1 MKQEEKIAAVYV
13 RVSSESQ
20 RRQQTINSQLEA
32 VLMNARERGW
42 AIDKQ
47 QIFAD
52 NGYSGATLARPGLDA
67 LRDLVAHGVLA
78 YVLVLSPDRLSRK
91 FAYQVLLQ
99 EEFERYN
106 TRIVFVEEPDNA
118 TPQQV
123 LLRQILS
130 VLSEYERTQ
139 IAERSRR
146 GKLYRARQGSLNMIS
161 KPPYGYD
168 LIRKTETSGA
178 RLVINASEA
187 AVVRLIFK
195 LYTEKGGTIPVVARK
210 LDALGH
216 NPRHAKYW
224 GISTISSILRNE
236 AYIGKAAYQKTM
248 TSEKRVRHNR
258 TGRSKNGAVRR
269 LYSRTARPREEWI
282 TLRVPPIVDEATF
295 QRAKERRKHNRR
307 FSVRNTRA
315 PSLLQ
320 GLCIC
325 AHCGYA
331 MGRLQHKNSRRKYYR
346 CNGTEG
352 WRFPEGA
359 VCDNPSVNA
368 EDLDVKVWKAVV
380 GLLEA
385 PELIQAE
392 IGRRTKAARNKGP
405 AQRRK
410 DELQKERLSCGRQ
423 SRRLVDAYQ
432 QGLIN
437 LDELRDRTGPLQTR
451 QRAIESELRA
461 LQADRMDA
469 ASTLTLAHSVQ
480 KFVARMHEGEKDLS
494 ITERQQLVRLLV
506 REVRVGKTEVT
517 VCHCIPLAP
526 SADPK
531 QRSDTPLASP
541 ASENDFLIPRRGQV
555 KEGHG
560 FAESQELLRGAEEC
574 IHDRLTVLVEGISD
588 TVKAAQTG
596 EVAVQ

>member
-13 RVSSESQ
+13 RVSTELQ
-20 RRQQTINSQLEA
+20 RRQQTIDSQLEA

-78 YVLVLSPDRLSRK
+78 YVLVLSPDRLSRS

-99 EEFERYN
+99 EEFERNN
-106 TRIVFVEEPDNA
+106 TRLVFVEEPDNA

-123 LLRQILS
+123 MLRQLLS
-130 VLSEYERTQ
+130 VLSEYERAQ
-139 IAERSRR
+139 IIERCRR
-146 GKLYRARQGSLNMIS
+146 GKIYKARQGSLNMIS
-161 KPPYGYD
+161 RPPYGYD

-195 LYTEKGGTIPVVARK
+195 LYTEPGGTLPSVARK

-216 NPRHAKYW
+216 PPRHAKYW
-224 GISTISSILRNE
+224 SSSTVSVILRNE
-236 AYIGKAAYQKTM
+236 AYIGKAAYQKT
-248 TSEKRVRHNR
+248 TKADKRARRNR

-269 LYSRTARPREEWI
+269 MNSRKARPREEWI
-282 TLRVPPIVDEATF
+282 ILRVPPIVDEEIF
-295 QRAKERRKHNRR
+295 QRAQERRKHNTR
-307 FSVRNTRA
+307 FSGRNTRT

-325 AHCGYA
+325 EQCGYS
-331 MGRLQHKNSRRKYYR
+331 MGRLLDSRGSTKYYR
-346 CNGTEG
+346 CLGSEP

-359 VCDNPSVNA
+359 VCDNPKINA
-368 EDLDVKVWKAVV
+368 DAIDAEVWKAVV
-380 GLLEA
+380 ELLEA

-392 IGRRTKAARNKGP
+392 IDRRIKATRDQGP

-410 DELQKERLSCGRQ
+410 DELQKERMSFGKQ
-423 SRRLVDAYQ
+423 NRRLVDAYQ
-432 QGLIN
+432 QGVIS

-451 QRAIESELRA
+451 LRAIDSELRA
-461 LQADRMDA
+461 LKAYQMDA
-469 ASTLTLAHSVQ
+469 TSTLTFAHSVQ
-480 KFVARMHEGEKDLS
+480 KFVARMREGEKDMS

-541 ASENDFLIPRRGQV
+541 ASEND
-555 KEGHG
+555 H
-560 FAESQELLRGAEEC
+560 
-574 IHDRLTVLVEGISD
+574 LVTCRDQDIR
-588 TVKAAQTG
+588 
-596 EVAVQ
+596 